1 MRIDVMTEI
10 HIGRQTFNVPCRR
23 FSIRLTVSNK
33 ERLPLVKEF
42 ALKYL
47 RVINR
52 CNIEALQHYFG
63 FTDREFS
70 FLVTDLKDAG
80 LIDMVG
86 GDISLSD
93 GGKKLFGEGDKQ
105 EPMIQS
111 VEKWNEKFAID
122 FISFSI
128 IHFVRRTD
136 SYRCFHDLESA
147 DAEKV
152 SRSRDIAKEVFA
164 ASFHEYVETY
174 KNGISNEERA
184 KLSIYGISSV
194 ESGDTFKFPLS
205 VDFYVTP
212 ENPNQVNHRYPGFD
226 SDAAQEKRYQI
237 VHEVANA
244 IETLKGKSKFG
255 KDLSWLINE
264 NFGFSYFSEF
274 MHGHQLDISSLL
286 ERIQLYRDDDFSE
299 ESTIPLVGAFF
310 ADENANLFM
319 DLIRKSISDRDL
331 SDDGG
336 TDFPNEIFW
345 QKPSNELWGREEE
358 TFSLISGLRREATS
372 AIEGKSEINV
382 IINGK
387 YENLKQIKW
396 RLTRGNNRNVF
407 DHGYSI
413 SFGEEMAALEVFIWP
428 GVIAGVLYNYLDSD
442 DCEYPIPIGFLTR
455 DKENLERLS
464 SFLSSQWGGFG
475 RKVQKVWP
483 IKKSSSNLE
492 EVKSGEVFSSI
503 LNQSKKSKPKRG
515 ILKLSKK

>member
-1 MRIDVMTEI
+1 MTEI

-23 FSIRLTVSNK
+23 FSIRLTVSTK

-52 CNIEALQHYFG
+52 CNIEDLQHYFG

-70 FLVTDLKDAG
+70 FLITDLKDAG
-80 LIDMVG
+80 LIDLLG
-86 GDISLSD
+86 EDISLSD

-105 EPMIQS
+105 DPLIQS

-152 SRSRDIAKEVFA
+152 SKSRDIAKEVFA

-212 ENPNQVNHRYPGFD
+212 DAPNQVNHRYPGFD

-237 VHEVANA
+237 IHEVANS
-244 IETLKGKSKFG
+244 IETLRGKSKFG

-264 NFGFSYFSEF
+264 DFGFSCFSEF
-274 MHGHQLDISSLL
+274 LHGAELDISSLL
-286 ERIQLYRDDDFSE
+286 ERIQLYREDSFSE
-299 ESTIPLVGAFF
+299 ETTVPIVGAFF
-310 ADENANLFM
+310 ANENANLFM
-319 DLIRKSISDRDL
+319 DLIRKAIADRNITDDSAIDL
-331 SDDGG
+331 
-336 TDFPNEIFW
+336 PNEIFW

-372 AIEGKSEINV
+372 AIQGKSEINV
-382 IINGK
+382 IMNGK

-407 DHGYSI
+407 DHGYSV
-413 SFGEEMAALEVFIWP
+413 SFREEMTALEAFIWP
-428 GVIAGVLYNYLDSD
+428 GVAAGVLYNYLASD

-455 DKENLERLS
+455 DKENLEKFS
-464 SFLSSQWGGFG
+464 KFLSSQWVGFG

-483 IKKSSSNLE
+483 IKNNSKDVEDVNPE
-492 EVKSGEVFSSI
+492 NAFSSLI
-503 LNQSKKSKPKRG
+503 NQFKKGRAKQKTLS
-515 ILKLSKK
+515 LSKK